1 MASSLS
7 NLVNNLSERIDKIKC
22 KYGHDDKKMLNL
34 SNYIQSMRL
43 FSWTNKL
50 KDDLIEYICLSS
62 NKNYKQTFHE
72 KLKGQFFNTFNFL
85 TMITISLFYCCE
97 KVFILMN
104 IWMIGKSSVKHDY
117 LKKKIFIVT

>member
-1 MASSLS
+1 MAGSLL

-34 SNYIQSMRL
+34 WNYIQSMRL

-62 NKNYKQTFHE
+62 NKNYKQTFDE